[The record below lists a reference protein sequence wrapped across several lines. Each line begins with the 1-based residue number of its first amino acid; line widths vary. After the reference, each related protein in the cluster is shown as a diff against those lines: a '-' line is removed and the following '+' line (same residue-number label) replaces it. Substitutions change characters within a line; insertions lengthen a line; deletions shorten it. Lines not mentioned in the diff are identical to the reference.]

1 MPQNAGAAP
10 QIARARYSGAMAPKP
25 EHLRLVPLFRGF
37 SDEELAPVAALFDR
51 AVPREGGT
59 LFEAGEPATELYLL
73 VAGEVTLVRPA
84 DDTYRLRPPAL
95 IGELG
100 ALTGLPRSCRAVV
113 AGEAELWRLEASK
126 LQLHFADNQELGVRF
141 LANLLDVVADKVH
154 RDQRRLGDMRQNL
167 VRTQKELKQIRE
179 LVLESPETPL
189 SQPIH
194 DAVDQLISNNRRVNY
209 HVEPPSHLVATFR
222 LDAGTADVCE
232 LSRTHVT
239 VVWPA
244 AKLPTPGD
252 WLAGVLDLAG
262 TEVPASGKIVRTD
275 GKRVTLELDLF
286 IDAYAQTLEGYL
298 TRVQLLD
305 ILV

>member
-1 MPQNAGAAP
+1 
-10 QIARARYSGAMAPKP
+10 MAPRP

-37 SDEELAPVAALFDR
+37 TEEELAPIAALFQP
-51 AVPREGGT
+51 AIPRDGGA

-73 VAGEVTLVRPA
+73 VEGEVTLVRPA

-100 ALTGLPRSCRAVV
+100 ALTGLRRSCRAVV
-113 AGEAELWRLEASK
+113 AGEAELWKLEASK

-141 LANLLDVVADKVH
+141 LANLLETVADKVH
-154 RDQRRLGDMRQNL
+154 RDQRRIGDMRQNL
-167 VRTQKELKQIRE
+167 VRTQKELKQIRD
-179 LVLESPETPL
+179 LILESPESTI

-194 DAVDQLISNNRRVNY
+194 DAVDQLISHNRRVNY
-209 HVEPPSHLVATFR
+209 HVEPPNSLVARFR
-222 LDAGTADVCE
+222 LDAGVADVAE

-239 VVWPA
+239 LTWPA
-244 AKLPTPGD
+244 PKLPTSGD
-252 WLAGVLDLAG
+252 WIAGVLDLAG
-262 TEVPASGKIVRTD
+262 TEVPASGKIVRLD
-275 GKRVTLELDLF
+275 GKRVTVELDLF